1 MSRTLPP
8 RLVPRLVP
16 RLLGALLVTAAL
28 AGCAEMNSL
37 LDSATGR
44 KPARTVVREVG
55 RDEPRPG
62 ARSESRA
69 EARNEAKS
77 EARAEAGRDQA
88 ALREGIRLYNE
99 GDFNGAIKRLGSND
113 IRSNS
118 PARIRVEALKYQAF
132 SYCVTSRPKQCEQAF
147 EKALKIDPDFTLD
160 SGEQGHPL
168 WGPVFERARHN

>member
-1 MSRTLPP
+1 
-8 RLVPRLVP
+8 
-16 RLLGALLVTAAL
+16 LGALLAASAL

-62 ARSESRA
+62 ARSEQRGESRA
-69 EARNEAKS
+69 EAAP
-77 EARAEAGRDQA
+77 GRDQA

-113 IRSNS
+113 IRAGS
-118 PARIRVEALKYQAF
+118 PARIRVEALKYTAF

-147 EKALKIDPDFTLD
+147 EKALKIDPGFTLD

>member
-1 MSRTLPP
+1 MSRN
-8 RLVPRLVP
+8 

-28 AGCAEMNSL
+28 AGCAEMNAL
-37 LDSATGR
+37 LDSATNR
-44 KPARTVVREVG
+44 KPSRTVVREVG

-69 EARNEAKS
+69 EARNDAKS
-77 EARAEAGRDQA
+77 EARAEAQSGRDQA

-113 IRSNS
+113 IRASS

-147 EKALKIDPDFTLD
+147 EKALKIDPDFTLE

-168 WGPVFERARHN
+168 WGPVFERAKNN

>member
-1 MSRTLPP
+1 MSITLPP
-8 RLVPRLVP
+8 RLL
-16 RLLGALLVTAAL
+16 AAVLAAATL
-28 AGCAEMNSL
+28 AGCAEL
-37 LDSATGR
+37 APLFER
-44 KPARTVVREVG
+44 KPDRVVVRTL
-55 RDEPRPG
+55 PRAADKDDDRQPK
-62 ARSESRA
+62 RVE
-69 EARNEAKS
+69 
-77 EARAEAGRDQA
+77 RAEAGRDQA

-147 EKALKIDPDFTLD
+147 EAALKIDPDFSLE

-168 WGPVFERARHN
+168 WGPAYERAKRQ

>member
-1 MSRTLPP
+1 M
-8 RLVPRLVP
+8 
-16 RLLGALLVTAAL
+16 VTAAL

-44 KPARTVVREVG
+44 KPSRTVVREVG

-62 ARSESRA
+62 ARNESRA
-69 EARNEAKS
+69 EARNEARN

-88 ALREGIRLYNE
+88 ALREGVRLYNE
-99 GDFNGAIKRLGSND
+99 GDFNGAIKRLSSND
-113 IRSNS
+113 IRANS
-118 PARIRVEALKYQAF
+118 PTKIRVEALKYQAF

-168 WGPVFERARHN
+168 WGPVFERAKNR